1 MTTVQPLTFRASV
14 NSRAACVSLIGL
26 LVGVT
31 GLTAI
36 VTAANRFA
44 VVGVENGTHVAI
56 RMQHKWGDGQWAT
69 DVLQPGGKKWFWQ
82 TYEHAN
88 DNRSPR
94 FHVQF
99 DSDLSPGRVF
109 NIPYEL
115 KKNAAP
121 AHEWENAH
129 RYIFR
134 YDGNTNYIDLREQ

>member
-1 MTTVQPLTFRASV
+1 MTTVHPRRLRPHV
-14 NSRAACVSLIGL
+14 NSRPIFMSLVATLVVASGL
-26 LVGVT
+26 AVVM
-31 GLTAI
+31 
-36 VTAANRFA
+36 AANRFA

-69 DVLQPGGKKWFWQ
+69 DVLQPGGRKWFWH

-129 RYIFR
+129 RYVFR
-134 YDGNTNYIDLREQ
+134 YDGNTKFIDLHEQ